1 MKEFLMSDNAAG
13 SYAFGTFDENQGELA
28 RLKKQAAIVSEMEGR
43 VLRDVGLKPGMR
55 VLDLACG
62 PGVVTALLAET
73 VNPADVVGVDLSENL
88 LNEARTYLKSCG
100 IDNATFQQGDV
111 YSLDETLGLFDFIYT
126 RFLFQHLADPK
137 QALSKILP
145 RLSPGGRLCVVDI
158 DDAWLTLHPEPAGF
172 HRFTKRAAEG
182 QSRSGGDR
190 NVGRKLGGMLQ
201 EAGLEQV
208 DVHVTTVHSHQLGMR
223 NFLDITTGFKKEQV
237 AEEHAGEVIED
248 LQEIYKWVDMK
259 DAWGFVAVFVATGT
273 KAENK
278 SE

>member
-1 MKEFLMSDNAAG
+1 MKEFEMSDNSAG
-13 SYAFGTFDENQGELA
+13 SYAFGTFEENQGELA
-28 RLKKQAAIVSEMEGR
+28 RLKQQAAIVSEMEGR
-43 VLRDVGLKPGMR
+43 VLREVGLKAGMR

-62 PGVVTALLAET
+62 PGVVTTLLAET
-73 VNPADVVGVDLSENL
+73 VTPADVIGVDLSEDL
-88 LNEARTYLKSCG
+88 LNEARAYLKSRG
-100 IDNATFQQGDV
+100 TTNATFQQGDV
-111 YSLDETLGLFDFIYT
+111 YSLDESLGLFDFIYT

-172 HRFTKRAAEG
+172 QRFTKRAAEG

-208 DVHVTTVHSHQLGMR
+208 DVHVTTVNSHQLGMR

-237 AEEHAGEVIED
+237 AEEHVNAAMED
-248 LQEIYKWVDMK
+248 LEEIYKCVAMK
-259 DAWGFVAVFVATGT
+259 DAWGFVAVFVAIGT
-273 KAENK
+273 KAEDK

>member
-1 MKEFLMSDNAAG
+1 MSDNSAG
-13 SYAFGTFDENQGELA
+13 SYAFGTFDENQDELT
-28 RLKKQAAIVSEMEGR
+28 RLKQQAAIVSEMEGH
-43 VLRDVGLKPGMR
+43 VLREVGLKPDMR

-73 VNPADVVGVDLSENL
+73 VTPADVIGVDLSEDL
-88 LNEARTYLKSCG
+88 LNEARAYLTSRG
-100 IDNATFQQGDV
+100 IGNAKFQQGDV
-111 YSLDETLGLFDFIYT
+111 YSLDESLGFFDFIYT
-126 RFLFQHLADPK
+126 RFLFQHLANPK
-137 QALSKILP
+137 KALSKILP

-172 HRFTKRAAEG
+172 HRFTKQAAEG
-182 QSRSGGDR
+182 QARNGGDR

-208 DVHVTTVHSHQLGMR
+208 DVHVTTVNSHQLGMR

-237 AEEHAGEVIED
+237 AEEHSSEVTED
-248 LQEIYKWVDMK
+248 LKEIYKWVDMK

-273 KAENK
+273 KTEDK
-278 SE
+278 SR

>member
-1 MKEFLMSDNAAG
+1 MKEFEMSDNSAG

-28 RLKKQAAIVSEMEGR
+28 RLKQQAAIVSEMEGR
-43 VLRDVGLKPGMR
+43 VLREVGLKAGMR

-62 PGVVTALLAET
+62 PGVVTTLLAEMVT
-73 VNPADVVGVDLSENL
+73 PADVIGVDLSEDL
-88 LNEARTYLKSCG
+88 LNEARAYLKSRG
-100 IDNATFQQGDV
+100 TTNATFQQGDV
-111 YSLDETLGLFDFIYT
+111 YSLDESLGLFDFIYT

-172 HRFTKRAAEG
+172 QRFTKRAAEG

-208 DVHVTTVHSHQLGMR
+208 DVHVTTVNSHQLGMR

-237 AEEHAGEVIED
+237 AEEHVKAAMED
-248 LQEIYKWVDMK
+248 LEEIYKCVAMK
-259 DAWGFVAVFVATGT
+259 DAWGFVAVFVAIGT
-273 KAENK
+273 KAEDK

>member
-1 MKEFLMSDNAAG
+1 MSDNSAG
-13 SYAFGTFDENQGELA
+13 SYAFGTFDKNQDELA
-28 RLKKQAAIVSEMEGR
+28 RLKQQAGIVSEMEGR
-43 VLRDVGLKPGMR
+43 VLREVGLKPGMR

-73 VNPADVVGVDLSENL
+73 VTPADVIGVDLSEDL
-88 LNEARTYLKSCG
+88 LNEARAYLESHG
-100 IDNATFQQGDV
+100 LDNAKFQHGDV
-111 YSLDETLGLFDFIYT
+111 YSLDESLGLFDFIYT

-137 QALSKILP
+137 KALSKILP

-158 DDAWLTLHPEPAGF
+158 DDAWLTLHPEPTGF
-172 HRFTKRAAEG
+172 QRFTKQAAEG
-182 QSRSGGDR
+182 QSRNGGDR

-208 DVHVTTVHSHQLGMR
+208 DVHVTTVNSHQLGMR

-237 AEEHAGEVIED
+237 AEEHSGEVTED

-273 KAENK
+273 KTEDK
-278 SE
+278 SR

>member
-1 MKEFLMSDNAAG
+1 MSDNSAG
-13 SYAFGTFDENQGELA
+13 SYAFGAFDENQDELA
-28 RLKKQAAIVSEMEGR
+28 RLKQQAAIVSEMEGR

-73 VNPADVVGVDLSENL
+73 VTPADVIGVDLSEDL
-88 LNEARTYLKSCG
+88 LNEARAYLKG
-100 IDNATFQQGDV
+100 RGTDNATFQQGDV
-111 YSLDETLGLFDFIYT
+111 YSLDESLGLFDFIYT

-172 HRFTKRAAEG
+172 QRFTKRAAEG
-182 QSRSGGDR
+182 QARNGGDR

-208 DVHVTTVHSHQLGMR
+208 DVHVTTVNSHQLGMR

-237 AEEHAGEVIED
+237 AEEHANEARED
-248 LQEIYKWVDMK
+248 LEEIYKCVDMK

-273 KAENK
+273 KTKDK
-278 SE
+278 SR